1 MSRPRNR
8 IPLGPQKQRL
18 QVNKLPQPRLSIPLR
33 QVTSSSTEE
42 DYIRDIRHLGR
53 LDQLGRHID
62 LVLRCR
68 RHQTHGVRIGILET
82 GSDVFDPAG
91 LVRDNSGAELGE
103 VSTAFGIGVESEAGD
118 GPNCFGEVLVAEEEF
133 GNQEAGV
140 SLY

>member
-42 DYIRDIRHLGR
+42 HYIRDIRHLGR

-82 GSDVFDPAG
+82 GSDVLDPAG